1 MDERPGPRAIL
12 PRPALVGRQGLKK
25 HPLGALQDERE
36 GRGVE
41 ENGATVIGPQLVLTG
56 ELVSE
61 ENIHLRGRVE
71 GNISTSG
78 SLFIEVT
85 GQVKGDITA
94 ENVVVEGSI
103 EGTVIAAQKFD
114 LRPSGRI
121 QGDVRASV
129 VAIAENSFLRGRVL
143 ATERVSTQAT
153 ALRRR
158 VDRK

>member
-1 MDERPGPRAIL
+1 MDR
-12 PRPALVGRQGLKK
+12 LVRNGGEAAGRIAPEQE
-25 HPLGALQDERE
+25 A
-36 GRGVE
+36 GV
-41 ENGATVIGPQLVLTG
+41 TVIGPDLVLSG

-61 ENIHLRGRVE
+61 ENIRLQGRVE

-78 SLFIEVT
+78 SLFVETT

-121 QGDVRASV
+121 QGDIRASV

-143 ATERVSTQAT
+143 ATERVSTQT
-153 ALRRR
+153 QLVRRR
-158 VDRK
+158 FERK

>member
-1 MDERPGPRAIL
+1 MLKLEPGKENDGGTLRRTTA
-12 PRPALVGRQGLKK
+12 
-25 HPLGALQDERE
+25 
-36 GRGVE
+36 E
-41 ENGATVIGPQLVLTG
+41 EATLIGPEMVFAG

-78 SLFIEVT
+78 SLFIEAT
-85 GQVKGDITA
+85 GHVKGDITA
-94 ENVVVEGSI
+94 ENVVVEGSV
-103 EGTVIAAQKFD
+103 EGTVIAAQKFE

-121 QGDVRASV
+121 QGDIRASV

-153 ALRRR
+153 PIARRR
-158 VDRK
+158 LERK

>member
-1 MDERPGPRAIL
+1 MDWLEKNDP
-12 PRPALVGRQGLKK
+12 PRPNDA
-25 HPLGALQDERE
+25 
-36 GRGVE
+36 
-41 ENGATVIGPQLVLTG
+41 ATVVGPELVLIG

-61 ENIHLRGRVE
+61 EDIHLHGRVE

-78 SLFIEVT
+78 SLFVESS

-103 EGTVIAAQKFD
+103 EGTVIAAQKFE

-121 QGDVRASV
+121 QGDIRASV

-143 ATERVSTQAT
+143 ATERVSTQAPT
-153 ALRRR
+153 GLPRRR
-158 VDRK
+158 LERR

>member
-1 MDERPGPRAIL
+1 LQEPELGTEPGSEAK
-12 PRPALVGRQGLKK
+12 RPAR
-25 HPLGALQDERE
+25 P
-36 GRGVE
+36 E
-41 ENGATVIGPQLVLTG
+41 EATVIGPELVLKG

-61 ENIHLRGRVE
+61 ENIHVRGRVE

-78 SLFIEVT
+78 SLFIEPT
-85 GQVKGDITA
+85 GHVKGDITA
-94 ENVVVEGSI
+94 ESVVVEGSV

-121 QGDVRASV
+121 QGDIRASV

-153 ALRRR
+153 PAPRRR
-158 VDRK
+158 AERK

>member
-1 MDERPGPRAIL
+1 VPDT
-12 PRPALVGRQGLKK
+12 
-25 HPLGALQDERE
+25 ERE
-36 GRGVE
+36 RDGERGPMRSF
-41 ENGATVIGPQLVLTG
+41 GADDSTVIGPELVLTG

-61 ENIHLRGRVE
+61 ENVYVRGRVE

-78 SLFIEVT
+78 SLFIEPT
-85 GQVKGDITA
+85 GHVKGDITA
-94 ENVVVEGSI
+94 ENVIVEGSI

-121 QGDVRASV
+121 QGDIRASV

-153 ALRRR
+153 PVVRRR
-158 VDRK
+158 LERK

>member
-1 MDERPGPRAIL
+1 MSKPWPGKGFEGGVTGTP
-12 PRPALVGRQGLKK
+12 
-25 HPLGALQDERE
+25 GA
-36 GRGVE
+36 E
-41 ENGATVIGPQLVLTG
+41 EATLIGPEMVLKG

-61 ENIHLRGRVE
+61 ENIRLRGRVE

-78 SLFIEVT
+78 SLFIDST

-94 ENVVVEGSI
+94 ENVIVEGSV
-103 EGTVIAAQKFD
+103 EGTVIAAQKFE

-121 QGDVRASV
+121 QGDIRASV

-153 ALRRR
+153 PVLRRR
-158 VDRK
+158 LERK

>member
-1 MDERPGPRAIL
+1 LVKFEPGKAEERVTLRAT
-12 PRPALVGRQGLKK
+12 
-25 HPLGALQDERE
+25 GA
-36 GRGVE
+36 E
-41 ENGATVIGPQLVLTG
+41 ESTLIGPELVLKG

-78 SLFIEVT
+78 SLFIEST
-85 GQVKGDITA
+85 GHVKGDITA

-103 EGTVIAAQKFD
+103 EGTVIAAQKFE

-121 QGDVRASV
+121 QGDIRASV

-153 ALRRR
+153 PVVRRR
-158 VDRK
+158 AERK

>member
-1 MDERPGPRAIL
+1 MDWTDKDGI
-12 PRPALVGRQGLKK
+12 PRPT
-25 HPLGALQDERE
+25 D
-36 GRGVE
+36 
-41 ENGATVIGPQLVLTG
+41 GATVVGTDLVLIG

-61 ENIHLRGRVE
+61 EDIHLRGRVE

-78 SLFIEVT
+78 SLFVEAS

-121 QGDVRASV
+121 QGDIRASV

-143 ATERVSTQAT
+143 ATERVSTQAP
-153 ALRRR
+153 AAVPRRR
-158 VDRK
+158 AERR

>member
-1 MDERPGPRAIL
+1 LQDRERDGTSGKEAR
-12 PRPALVGRQGLKK
+12 RPAG
-25 HPLGALQDERE
+25 P
-36 GRGVE
+36 E
-41 ENGATVIGPQLVLTG
+41 EATLIGPELVLTG

-61 ENIHLRGRVE
+61 ENIRLRGRIE

-78 SLFIEVT
+78 SLFIEAT
-85 GQVKGDITA
+85 GHVKGDITA
-94 ENVVVEGSI
+94 ENVVVEGSV

-121 QGDVRASV
+121 QGDIRASV

-153 ALRRR
+153 PVVRRR
-158 VDRK
+158 MERK

>member
-1 MDERPGPRAIL
+1 M
-12 PRPALVGRQGLKK
+12 
-25 HPLGALQDERE
+25 
-36 GRGVE
+36 
-41 ENGATVIGPQLVLTG
+41 G

-78 SLFIEVT
+78 SLFVEVT

-143 ATERVSTQAT
+143 ATERVSTQANL
-153 ALRRR
+153 ARRR
-158 VDRK
+158 LDRK

>member
-1 MDERPGPRAIL
+1 MNKSDLQSPSSETGARA
-12 PRPALVGRQGLKK
+12 
-25 HPLGALQDERE
+25 GAE
-36 GRGVE
+36 G
-41 ENGATVIGPQLVLTG
+41 GATVIGSGLILEG

-61 ENIHLRGRVE
+61 ENIHVRGRVE

-78 SLFIEVT
+78 SLYVEPT

-94 ENVVVEGSI
+94 ENVVVEGTI

-121 QGDVRASV
+121 LGDIRASV

-143 ATERVSTQAT
+143 ATERVSTQPTVA
-153 ALRRR
+153 RRR
-158 VDRK
+158 VERT

>member
-1 MDERPGPRAIL
+1 VIKFEPGKAEEGGTLRAAGSEDSTL
-12 PRPALVGRQGLKK
+12 
-25 HPLGALQDERE
+25 
-36 GRGVE
+36 
-41 ENGATVIGPQLVLTG
+41 IGPELVLKG

-61 ENIHLRGRVE
+61 EDIYLRGRVE

-78 SLFIEVT
+78 SLYIDPT
-85 GQVKGDITA
+85 GHVKGDITA

-103 EGTVIAAQKFD
+103 EGTVIAAQKFE

-121 QGDVRASV
+121 QGDIRASV

-153 ALRRR
+153 PVVRRR
-158 VDRK
+158 AERK